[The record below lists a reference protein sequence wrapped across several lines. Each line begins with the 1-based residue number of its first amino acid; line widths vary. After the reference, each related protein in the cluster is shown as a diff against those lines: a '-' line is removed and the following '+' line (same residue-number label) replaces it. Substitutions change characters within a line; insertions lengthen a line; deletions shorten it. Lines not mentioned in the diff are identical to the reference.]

1 MKYAALLVLLIP
13 LAWAQQDCSAY
24 VTAAETA
31 LHSEAIS
38 YPGFYVV
45 AQNYW
50 DAARCYKASDASGA
64 NRYYTEAAK
73 YYVRAADQ
81 LVAAEFRNKGL
92 SYELAAEAYAE
103 MGDTAAMRQYYST
116 ALTYF
121 SSGSCGAGTVCAD
134 DVLRVN
140 RKLAGTV
147 QAVQNPVAPVEYA
160 KTPDRY
166 LLLAALVALFT
177 SAGSI
182 PIVLHYSRRKAS
194 KDEEKYRKLADTGKL
209 G

>member
-1 MKYAALLVLLIP
+1 MKYAALLMLLVP
-13 LAWAQQDCSAY
+13 MALAQADCSTY

-31 LHSEAIS
+31 LHNEAIS

-50 DAARCYKASDASGA
+50 DAARCYKATDAA
-64 NRYYTEAAK
+64 KADQYYAEAAK

-81 LVAAEFRNKGL
+81 LVTAEFRNKGL

-140 RKLAGTV
+140 RKLAGAAP
-147 QAVQNPVAPVEYA
+147 AVQGTVTPVEYA

-166 LLLAALVALFT
+166 LLLAALVALFA

-182 PIVLHYSRRKAS
+182 PLVLHYSRRRGE

>member
-31 LHSEAIS
+31 LHDEAIS

-50 DAARCYKASDASGA
+50 DAARCYKAAGA
-64 NRYYTEAAK
+64 AKADQYYAEAAK
-73 YYVRAADQ
+73 YYIRAADQ

-103 MGDTAAMRQYYST
+103 MGDATTMRQYYST

-140 RKLAGTV
+140 GKLAGTA
-147 QAVQNPVAPVEYA
+147 QAVQSAVPSGELP

-166 LLLAALVALFT
+166 LLLAALVALFA

-182 PIVLHYSRRKAS
+182 PLVLYYSRRRGS